1 MYSIYRLLASFS
13 FIFCLGIVTLPAQDW
28 AWIKHW
34 GSEGNESATTLIT
47 APDGTMWLSGTYDGT
62 GLDLSGTA
70 LEAYGQEDV
79 YLARLSADGEVAWAV
94 GAGSK
99 FADET
104 AGLAP
109 APGEGVFWAGIY
121 WDSIHLADV
130 TLTDPDG
137 GKSIFLFRLSEGG
150 EVGLAMSISGSS
162 SLSLGNIAADEVGAV
177 YLCGAF
183 AGNLTIADTTL
194 FAEGD
199 RDLFVAKL
207 DPAGE
212 LSWVARFGEEG
223 TVSPKDIALGP
234 MSTVYVGGHF
244 LGTLPIGAD
253 LLEAETQ
260 DEDGFLLQLDASGQ
274 ALWARKAGAQYD
286 DLINAIAVN
295 ESGEATVVGTFLG
308 VLAFSDE
315 LVIQTAGFND
325 NFFLAR
331 YSADGEPLWARSLG
345 GQDNE
350 QGLALELRGNEPVVA
365 GLFRNQ
371 LELDGLSISGA
382 PDVFNG
388 FAAGFSEAG
397 EARWLLP
404 IKSPVLVVP
413 TQLTIGSDASV
424 TLTGSF
430 RDELTF
436 DEVNIF
442 GDGLF
447 DLFLARVAQQ
457 VTPVGA
463 VEVTPW
469 QVFPNPTA
477 GPISWSLAGRARIF
491 DLYGRVLWSAE
502 NTSSADLSAFP
513 DGLYFLEWED
523 ESGLERRVVAIVKV
537 AR

>member
-1 MYSIYRLLASFS
+1 MKAMYSIYRLLASFS

-253 LLEAETQ
+253 LLEAET
-260 DEDGFLLQLDASGQ
+260 
-274 ALWARKAGAQYD
+274 
-286 DLINAIAVN
+286 
-295 ESGEATVVGTFLG
+295 
-308 VLAFSDE
+308 
-315 LVIQTAGFND
+315 
-325 NFFLAR
+325 
-331 YSADGEPLWARSLG
+331 
-345 GQDNE
+345 
-350 QGLALELRGNEPVVA
+350 
-365 GLFRNQ
+365 
-371 LELDGLSISGA
+371 
-382 PDVFNG
+382 
-388 FAAGFSEAG
+388 
-397 EARWLLP
+397 
-404 IKSPVLVVP
+404 
-413 TQLTIGSDASV
+413 
-424 TLTGSF
+424 
-430 RDELTF
+430 
-436 DEVNIF
+436 
-442 GDGLF
+442 
-447 DLFLARVAQQ
+447 
-457 VTPVGA
+457 
-463 VEVTPW
+463 
-469 QVFPNPTA
+469 
-477 GPISWSLAGRARIF
+477 
-491 DLYGRVLWSAE
+491 
-502 NTSSADLSAFP
+502 
-513 DGLYFLEWED
+513 
-523 ESGLERRVVAIVKV
+523 
-537 AR
+537 